1 MLRTKRTGG
10 NLLRSDKYD
19 KLVKQ
24 IPFLSALSEVELRRI
39 IIRKR
44 FWKNQIIL
52 YEEDTAK
59 FIYFIYTGKVKAVQ
73 YSIDGK
79 ERILAIHKKGDFFGE
94 MAILDGKS
102 APATIIAME
111 DAEIGFISK
120 EDFEW
125 YLMKN
130 EDVVK
135 GIIAMLCERLREAW
149 LMLKVTSFADA
160 EHRIRSVLMHM
171 ADQFGIQ
178 DSRGTIINIKLTHK
192 DLAHLGSISRETA
205 TRFLNSFEKNGEIE
219 ILENKAILLKP
230 AFLNKTTAL

>member
-1 MLRTKRTGG
+1 MLTP
-10 NLLRSDKYD
+10 DKYD
-19 KLVKQ
+19 KLLKQ
-24 IPFLSALSEVELRRI
+24 IPFLSKLSEVELRRI
-39 IIRKR
+39 IIRKH
-44 FWKNQIIL
+44 FSKNQVIL

-59 FIYFIYTGKVKAVQ
+59 FIYFIYSGKVKAVQ
-73 YSIDGK
+73 LSVDGK

-102 APATIIAME
+102 SPATIVAME

-120 EDFEW
+120 EDFDW

-130 EDVVK
+130 EEVVK

-160 EHRIRSVLMHM
+160 EHRMRAVLAHLG
-171 ADQFGIQ
+171 DQFGIS
-178 DSRGTIINIKLTHK
+178 DVRGRMINLKLTHK
-192 DLAHLGSISRETA
+192 DLAHLASISRETA

-219 ILENKAILLKP
+219 ILESKTILLKHE
-230 AFLNKTTAL
+230 FLEKLNTL

>member
-1 MLRTKRTGG
+1 MQPP
-10 NLLRSDKYD
+10 DKYD
-19 KLVKQ
+19 RLIKQ
-24 IPFLSALSEVELRRI
+24 IPFLSTLPEAELRRI

-44 FWKNQIIL
+44 FGKNQVIL

-59 FIYFIYTGKVKAVQ
+59 FIYFIYSGKVKAVQ
-73 YSIDGK
+73 LSVDGK

-120 EDFEW
+120 EDFDW

-130 EDVVK
+130 EEVVK
-135 GIIAMLCERLREAW
+135 GIIAMLCSRLRESW

-160 EHRIRSVLMHM
+160 ENRIRAVLVHLG
-171 ADQFGIQ
+171 DQFGIV
-178 DSRGTIINIKLTHK
+178 DSRGRIVNLHLTHK
-192 DLAHLGSISRETA
+192 DLAHLASISRETA

-219 ILENKAILLKP
+219 ILESKAILLKHS
-230 AFLNKTTAL
+230 FLEKLTTL

>member
-1 MLRTKRTGG
+1 M
-10 NLLRSDKYD
+10 LRSDRYD

-24 IPFLSALSEVELRRI
+24 IPFLSTLSEVELRRI

-44 FWKNQIIL
+44 FAKNQTIL

-59 FIYFIYTGKVKAVQ
+59 FIYFIYSGKVKAVQ

-111 DAEIGFISK
+111 DADIGFISK

-135 GIIAMLCERLREAW
+135 GIITMLCERLREAW

-160 EHRIRSVLMHM
+160 EHRVRAVLKHM

-192 DLAHLGSISRETA
+192 DVAHLGSISRETA

-230 AFLNKTTAL
+230 AFMNKTTAL